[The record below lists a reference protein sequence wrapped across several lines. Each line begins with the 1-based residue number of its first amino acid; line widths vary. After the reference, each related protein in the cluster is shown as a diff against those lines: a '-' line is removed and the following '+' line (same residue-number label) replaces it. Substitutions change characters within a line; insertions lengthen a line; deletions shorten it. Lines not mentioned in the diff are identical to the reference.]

1 MTIIMEVEE
10 KEGVLRLAL
19 VSLGLIA
26 ASIVDRSKNL
36 EGNSFGQGQLL

>member
-1 MTIIMEVEE
+1 MTVVMEVGE
-10 KEGVLRLAL
+10 KEGVLGLVP

-26 ASIVDRSKNL
+26 ASIVGRSKNL

>member
-1 MTIIMEVEE
+1 MEVEE
-10 KEGVLRLAL
+10 REGVLGLVP

-26 ASIVDRSKNL
+26 ASIVGRSKNL